1 MRRRKF
7 NFRFHLG
14 MLGALT
20 AVPFILA
27 GAVLAIL
34 YVNSERQRTEQDLV
48 TTAKDL
54 SNAIDRQ
61 VTGGVST
68 LKTLAFSPALA
79 QSDLASFYE
88 QARQV
93 AGIFPGSVVGFRRAD
108 GQQLINT
115 ALPWGAPLP
124 RTQDPVLQA
133 SDKAALTTM
142 QPVVSN
148 IYTGIST
155 GQRYVML
162 NLPVMLAGAP
172 HFLNMAIPP
181 ESILRLVQQSSV
193 VRPDWLVIVIDA
205 NRRVIARTRD
215 HDNFVGRSASDS
227 FVQKLAGT
235 DGVVTSTT
243 LDGTRVVDGYFRSP
257 LTGWTVITA
266 VPVATINESLRQA
279 AIAVA
284 ATGVIGMICS
294 IVFAILYS
302 RYITPPIW
310 RLRGA
315 ALALS
320 RREKVAAFNT
330 GITELNAVSN
340 TLAEASASLVND
352 EMAKSQMMKE
362 LNHRVKNTLA
372 TVLSIARQTGAKA
385 DDFSEFFDAFSGR
398 LVALAQSHDA
408 LSEGEWIEADIREL
422 VRRVCTTMAEPERI
436 RTEGPPVPLHPR
448 AALTMGMVLH
458 ELSTNAAKY
467 GALASTEGTI
477 AIEWSVQPHALGGP
491 LFAFDWTEQ
500 GGPPVTE
507 PERKSFGTRFITD
520 SIHHEL
526 KGSAEFDFRPEGLV
540 FRCRFPLRPLGRG
553 GGGAQDAQA
562 AEPSGQAGV

>member
-1 MRRRKF
+1 MRRRKS

-14 MLGALT
+14 VLGALT

-27 GAVLAIL
+27 GAVVAVL
-34 YVNSERQRTEQDLV
+34 YVNSERQRTQQDLV
-48 TTAKDL
+48 SAAKDL

-68 LKTLAFSPALA
+68 LQALAFSPSLE
-79 QSDLASFYE
+79 QHDLASFYE
-88 QARQV
+88 QATRV
-93 AGIFPGSVVGFRRAD
+93 AGIFPGSLVGFRSAD
-108 GQQLINT
+108 NKQIINT

-124 RTQDPVLQA
+124 TTQDPIMRA
-133 SDKAALTTM
+133 SDKTALDTM

-148 IYTGIST
+148 IYTGAST
-155 GQRYVML
+155 GQRYVMI
-162 NLPVMLAGAP
+162 NLPIMFEGAP
-172 HFLNMAIPP
+172 HFLNMALPP

-215 HDNFVGRSASDS
+215 HDNFVGRSASES

-235 DGVVTSTT
+235 DGIVTSTT

-266 VPVATINESLRQA
+266 APVSTINRSLRQA
-279 AIAVA
+279 AIAVGT
-284 ATGVIGMICS
+284 TGAIGLLCS
-294 IVFAILYS
+294 LAFSILYS

-310 RLRGA
+310 RLRRD

-320 RREKVAAFNT
+320 RREKVTGFNT
-330 GITELNAVSN
+330 GITELNAISD
-340 TLAEASASLVND
+340 TLADASTWLIKD
-352 EMAKSQMMKE
+352 EQAKSQMVRE

-372 TVLSIARQTGAKA
+372 SVLSIARQTALKS
-385 DDFSEFFDAFSGR
+385 DDFPEFFDAFSGR
-398 LVALAQSHDA
+398 IVALSQAHDA
-408 LSEGEWIEADIREL
+408 LSEGQWIEADITEL

-448 AALTMGMVLH
+448 AAVTMGMVLH

-467 GALASTEGTI
+467 GALANAKGTI
-477 AIEWSVQPHALGGP
+477 AIEWSVQPHAEGGP
-491 LFAFDWTEQ
+491 QFAFDWTEQ

-526 KGSAEFDFRPEGLV
+526 KGSAEFDFRPEGLI
-540 FRCRFPLRPLGRG
+540 FHCSFPLRPMGRAG
-553 GGGAQDAQA
+553 EAKA
-562 AEPSGQAGV
+562 AGI

>member
-1 MRRRKF
+1 MRRRKS

-14 MLGALT
+14 VLGALT

-27 GAVLAIL
+27 GAVVAVL
-34 YVNSERQRTEQDLV
+34 YVNSERQRTQQDLV
-48 TTAKDL
+48 SAAKDL

-68 LKTLAFSPALA
+68 LQALAFSPSLE
-79 QSDLASFYE
+79 QHDLASFYE
-88 QARQV
+88 QATRV
-93 AGIFPGSVVGFRRAD
+93 AGIFPGSLVGFRSAD
-108 GQQLINT
+108 GKQIINT

-124 RTQDPVLQA
+124 TTQDPILRA
-133 SDKAALTTM
+133 SDKTALDTM

-148 IYTGIST
+148 IYTGAST
-155 GQRYVML
+155 GQRYVMI
-162 NLPVMLAGAP
+162 NLPIMFEGAP
-172 HFLNMAIPP
+172 HFLNMALPP

-215 HDNFVGRSASDS
+215 HDNFVGRSASES

-235 DGVVTSTT
+235 DGIVTSTT

-266 VPVATINESLRQA
+266 APVSTINRSLRQA
-279 AIAVA
+279 AIAVGT
-284 ATGVIGMICS
+284 TGAIGLLCS
-294 IVFAILYS
+294 LAFSILYS

-310 RLRGA
+310 RLRRD

-320 RREKVAAFNT
+320 RREKVTGFNT
-330 GITELNAVSN
+330 GITELNAISD
-340 TLAEASASLVND
+340 TLADASTWLIKD
-352 EMAKSQMMKE
+352 EQAKSQMVRE

-372 TVLSIARQTGAKA
+372 SVLSIARQTALKS
-385 DDFSEFFDAFSGR
+385 DDFPEFFDAFSGR
-398 LVALAQSHDA
+398 IVALSQAHDA
-408 LSEGEWIEADIREL
+408 LSEGQWIEADITEL

-448 AALTMGMVLH
+448 AAVTMGMVLH

-467 GALASTEGTI
+467 GALANAKGTI
-477 AIEWSVQPHALGGP
+477 AIEWSVQPHAEGGP
-491 LFAFDWTEQ
+491 QFAFDWTEQ

-526 KGSAEFDFRPEGLV
+526 KGSAEFDFRPEGLI
-540 FRCRFPLRPLGRG
+540 FHCSFPLRPMGRAG
-553 GGGAQDAQA
+553 EAKA
-562 AEPSGQAGV
+562 AGL

>member
-1 MRRRKF
+1 MRRRKS

-14 MLGALT
+14 VLGALT

-27 GAVLAIL
+27 GAVVAVL
-34 YVNSERQRTEQDLV
+34 YVNSERQRTQQDLV
-48 TTAKDL
+48 SAAKDL

-68 LKTLAFSPALA
+68 LQALAFSPSLE
-79 QSDLASFYE
+79 QHDLASFYE
-88 QARQV
+88 QATRV
-93 AGIFPGSVVGFRRAD
+93 AGIFPGSLVGFRSAD
-108 GQQLINT
+108 GKQIINT

-124 RTQDPVLQA
+124 TTQDPILRA
-133 SDKAALTTM
+133 SDKTALDTM

-148 IYTGIST
+148 IYTGAST
-155 GQRYVML
+155 GQRYVMI
-162 NLPVMLAGAP
+162 NLPIMFEGAP
-172 HFLNMAIPP
+172 HFLNMALPP

-215 HDNFVGRSASDS
+215 HDNFVGRSASES

-235 DGVVTSTT
+235 DGIVTSTT

-266 VPVATINESLRQA
+266 APVSTINRSLRQA
-279 AIAVA
+279 AIAVGT
-284 ATGVIGMICS
+284 TGAIGLLCS
-294 IVFAILYS
+294 LAFSILYS

-310 RLRGA
+310 RLRRD

-320 RREKVAAFNT
+320 RREKVTGFNT
-330 GITELNAVSN
+330 GITELNAISD
-340 TLAEASASLVND
+340 TLADASTWLIKD
-352 EMAKSQMMKE
+352 EQAKSQMVRE

-372 TVLSIARQTGAKA
+372 SVLSIARQTALKS
-385 DDFSEFFDAFSGR
+385 DDIPEFFDAFSGR
-398 LVALAQSHDA
+398 IVALSQAHDA
-408 LSEGEWIEADIREL
+408 LSEGQWIEADITEL

-448 AALTMGMVLH
+448 AAVTMGMVLH

-467 GALASTEGTI
+467 GALANAKGTI
-477 AIEWSVQPHALGGP
+477 AIEWSVQPHAEGGP
-491 LFAFDWTEQ
+491 QFAFDWTEQ

-526 KGSAEFDFRPEGLV
+526 KGSAEFDFRPEGLI
-540 FRCRFPLRPLGRG
+540 FHCSFPLRPMGRAG
-553 GGGAQDAQA
+553 EAKA
-562 AEPSGQAGV
+562 AGL

>member
-1 MRRRKF
+1 MRRRKS

-14 MLGALT
+14 VLGALT

-27 GAVLAIL
+27 GAVLAVL
-34 YVNSERQRTEQDLV
+34 YVNSERQRTQQDLV
-48 TTAKDL
+48 SAAKDL

-68 LKTLAFSPALA
+68 LKALAFSPSLE
-79 QSDLASFYE
+79 QHDLASFYQ
-88 QARQV
+88 QATRV
-93 AGIFPGSVVGFRRAD
+93 AGVFPGSLVGFRGAD
-108 GQQLINT
+108 GQQIINT

-124 RTQDPVLQA
+124 TTQDPILRA
-133 SDKAALTTM
+133 SDKTALDTM
-142 QPVVSN
+142 RPVVSN
-148 IYTGIST
+148 IYTGVST
-155 GQRYVML
+155 GQRYVMI
-162 NLPVMLAGAP
+162 NLPIMFEGAP
-172 HFLNMAIPP
+172 HFLNMALPP

-266 VPVATINESLRQA
+266 APVSTINRSLRQA
-279 AIAVA
+279 AIAVGT
-284 ATGVIGMICS
+284 TGAIGLLCS
-294 IVFAILYS
+294 LAFSILYS

-310 RLRGA
+310 RLRRD

-320 RREKVAAFNT
+320 RREKVTGFNT
-330 GITELNAVSN
+330 GITELNAISD
-340 TLAEASASLVND
+340 TLADASTWLIKD
-352 EMAKSQMMKE
+352 EQAKSQMVRE

-372 TVLSIARQTGAKA
+372 SVLSIARQTALKS
-385 DDFSEFFDAFSGR
+385 DDFPEFFDAFSGR
-398 LVALAQSHDA
+398 IVALSQAHDA
-408 LSEGEWIEADIREL
+408 LSEGQWIEADITEL
-422 VRRVCTTMAEPERI
+422 VRRVCTTLAEPERI
-436 RTEGPPVPLHPR
+436 TAEGPPVPLHPR
-448 AALTMGMVLH
+448 AAVTMGMVLH

-467 GALASTEGTI
+467 GALANAKGTI
-477 AIEWSVQPHALGGP
+477 AIEWSVQPHAEGGSR
-491 LFAFDWTEQ
+491 FAFDWTEQ

-507 PERKSFGTRFITD
+507 PERKSFGTRFIAD

-526 KGSAEFDFRPEGLV
+526 KGRAEFDYRPEGLI
-540 FRCRFPLRPLGRG
+540 FHCSFPLRPLAKSAG
-553 GGGAQDAQA
+553 GPT
-562 AEPSGQAGV
+562 PSERTDQTRA

>member
-1 MRRRKF
+1 MRRRKY

-14 MLGALT
+14 ILGALT

-48 TTAKDL
+48 TAAKDL

-61 VTGGVST
+61 VTSGVST

-79 QSDLASFYE
+79 QGDLPAFYQ
-88 QARQV
+88 QATSV
-93 AGIFPGSVVGFRRAD
+93 AGIFPGSLVGFRRAN
-108 GQQLINT
+108 GQQLVNT
-115 ALPWGAPLP
+115 ALPWGASLP
-124 RTQDPVLQA
+124 QTQDPVLMV

-148 IYTGIST
+148 IYTGAST

-162 NLPVMLAGAP
+162 NLPIMFEGAP

-205 NRRVIARTRD
+205 NHRVIARTRD
-215 HDNFVGRSASDS
+215 HANFVGRSASEG
-227 FVQKLAGT
+227 FIARLGGGE
-235 DGVVTSTT
+235 GVVTSTT
-243 LDGTRVVDGYFRSP
+243 LDGARVVDGYVRSP

-266 VPVATINESLRQA
+266 VPVTTINQSLRQA

-284 ATGVIGMICS
+284 ATGAIGLICS
-294 IVFAILYS
+294 LVFSILYS
-302 RYITPPIW
+302 HYITPPIW
-310 RLRGA
+310 RLRRD

-330 GITELNAVSN
+330 GITELNAVSD

-352 EMAKSQMMKE
+352 EIAKSQMMKE

-422 VRRVCTTMAEPERI
+422 VRRGCTSVSRPGGRRA
-436 RTEGPPVPLHPR
+436 EGP
-448 AALTMGMVLH
+448 
-458 ELSTNAAKY
+458 
-467 GALASTEGTI
+467 GARL
-477 AIEWSVQPHALGGP
+477 
-491 LFAFDWTEQ
+491 
-500 GGPPVTE
+500 
-507 PERKSFGTRFITD
+507 
-520 SIHHEL
+520 
-526 KGSAEFDFRPEGLV
+526 
-540 FRCRFPLRPLGRG
+540 
-553 GGGAQDAQA
+553 
-562 AEPSGQAGV
+562 PSR

>member
-1 MRRRKF
+1 MRRRKY

-14 MLGALT
+14 ILGALT

-48 TTAKDL
+48 TAAKDL

-79 QSDLASFYE
+79 QGDLPAFYQ
-88 QARQV
+88 QAQSV
-93 AGIFPGSVVGFRRAD
+93 AGFFPGSVVGFRRAD
-108 GQQLINT
+108 GQQLVNT
-115 ALPWGAPLP
+115 ALPWGTPLP
-124 RTQDPVLQA
+124 ITQDPILRE
-133 SDKAALTTM
+133 SDNAALTTM

-162 NLPVMLAGAP
+162 NLPIMFEGAP

-181 ESILRLVQQSSV
+181 ESILRLVQQSSI
-193 VRPDWLVIVIDA
+193 VRPDWLVIVIDG

-215 HDNFVGRSASDS
+215 HANFVGRSASDG
-227 FVQKLAGT
+227 FIQRLVGGE
-235 DGVVTSTT
+235 GVVTSTT
-243 LDGTRVVDGYFRSP
+243 LDGARVVDGYFRSP
-257 LTGWTVITA
+257 VTGWTVITA
-266 VPVATINESLRQA
+266 VPVATINQSLQQA

-284 ATGVIGMICS
+284 ATGALGLLCS
-294 IVFAILYS
+294 LVFAILYS

-310 RLRGA
+310 RLRRD

-330 GITELNAVSN
+330 GITELNAVSD

-372 TVLSIARQTGAKA
+372 TVLSIARQTGVKA
-385 DDFSEFFDAFSGR
+385 EDFSEFFDAFSGR
-398 LVALAQSHDA
+398 LVALSQSHDA
-408 LSEGEWIEADIREL
+408 LSEGEWIEADVAEL
-422 VRRVCTTMAEPERI
+422 VQRICTSVVGPDRLGTD
-436 RTEGPPVPLHPR
+436 GPPVPLHPR

-467 GALASTEGTI
+467 GALAQPEGHI
-477 AIEWSVQPHALGGP
+477 DAEWSVQPHAPGGP

-500 GGPPVTE
+500 GGPPIE
-507 PERKSFGTRFITD
+507 PPDRKSFGARFIED
-520 SIHHEL
+520 SIRHEL
-526 KGSAEFDFRPEGLV
+526 KGTAEFDFRPEGLV
-540 FRCRFPLRPLGRG
+540 FRCRFPVRPLARG
-553 GGGAQDAQA
+553 VADTKAAKPSEQA
-562 AEPSGQAGV
+562 RT

>member
-1 MRRRKF
+1 M
-7 NFRFHLG
+7 
-14 MLGALT
+14 
-20 AVPFILA
+20 PFILA

-48 TTAKDL
+48 TAAKDL

-79 QSDLASFYE
+79 QGDLPAFYQ
-88 QARQV
+88 QAQSV
-93 AGIFPGSVVGFRRAD
+93 AGFFPGSVVGFRRAD
-108 GQQLINT
+108 GQQLVNT
-115 ALPWGAPLP
+115 ALPWGTPLP
-124 RTQDPVLQA
+124 ITQDPILRE
-133 SDKAALTTM
+133 SDNAALTTM

-162 NLPVMLAGAP
+162 NLPIMFEGAP

-181 ESILRLVQQSSV
+181 ESILRLVQQSSI
-193 VRPDWLVIVIDA
+193 VRPDWLVIVIDG

-215 HDNFVGRSASDS
+215 HANFVGRSASDG
-227 FVQKLAGT
+227 FIQRLVGGE
-235 DGVVTSTT
+235 GVVTSTT
-243 LDGTRVVDGYFRSP
+243 LDGARVVDGYFRSP
-257 LTGWTVITA
+257 VTGWTVITA
-266 VPVATINESLRQA
+266 VPVATINQSLRQA

-284 ATGVIGMICS
+284 ATGALGLLCS
-294 IVFAILYS
+294 LVFAILYS

-310 RLRGA
+310 RLRRD

-330 GITELNAVSN
+330 GITELNAVSD

-372 TVLSIARQTGAKA
+372 TVLSIARQTGLKA

-398 LVALAQSHDA
+398 LVALSQSHDA
-408 LSEGEWIEADIREL
+408 LSEGEWIEADVAEL
-422 VRRVCTTMAEPERI
+422 VQRICTSVVGPDRI
-436 RTEGPPVPLHPR
+436 GTDGPPVPLHPR

-467 GALASTEGTI
+467 GALAQPEGHI
-477 AIEWSVQPHALGGP
+477 DAEWSVQPHAPGGP

-500 GGPPVTE
+500 GGPPIE
-507 PERKSFGTRFITD
+507 PPDRKSFGTRFIED
-520 SIHHEL
+520 SIRHEL
-526 KGSAEFDFRPEGLV
+526 KGTAEFDFRPEGLV
-540 FRCRFPLRPLGRG
+540 FRCRFPLRPLTRG
-553 GGGAQDAQA
+553 VADTKAAKPSEQA
-562 AEPSGQAGV
+562 RT